1 MMKPSAP
8 KKTLWIVALI
18 LGILG
23 IVGHF
28 VHIQYISQYSFEL
41 LLGGFVVLALG
52 TTLKGI

>member
-1 MMKPSAP
+1 MKPSVP
-8 KKTLWIVALI
+8 KKNLLIVALI

-41 LLGGFVVLALG
+41 LLGGFVILALG

>member
-1 MMKPSAP
+1 MKPSAP
-8 KKTLWIVALI
+8 KKTLWIIALI

-41 LLGGFVVLALG
+41 LFGGFVLLALG
-52 TTLKGI
+52 TTLRGF